1 VTASPPGLRD
11 WPAFQLYKCGWW
23 LQQRVGGE
31 TQPLGLGGRHFMVLT
46 MLQASSELS
55 QQEMATFMSL
65 DPTLMVA
72 LIDDLEAQGLC
83 ERTRNPADRR
93 RYVVRITAKGRR
105 LYRRARAV
113 SDRIEADVFGPLAED
128 EQARLAETLTRVME
142 PYWAEKQEPPRR
154 RAR

>member
-23 LQQRVGGE
+23 LQQRLE
-31 TQPLGLGGRHFMVLT
+31 RELQPLGLGGRHFMVLT
-46 MLQASSELS
+46 MLQASNELS

-72 LIDDLEAQGLC
+72 LIDDLEAQELC
-83 ERTRNPADRR
+83 ERTRNPSDRR

-105 LYRRARAV
+105 LYRKARAV
-113 SDRIEADVFGPLAED
+113 SDRIEADVFDPLDDD
-128 EQARLAETLTRVME
+128 ERARLAELLTRVME
-142 PYWAEKQEPPRR
+142 PYWAGKQDPPRR
-154 RAR
+154 RSR